1 MNNVC
6 LGCRV
11 GRVEGLGHLMTNVEG
26 MFFIKKKKTVFI
38 CISVH
43 LYHVH
48 TYMTLF
54 YGLLVLVLIAFKVI
68 FRLIEVFLIMF
79 RAA

>member
-1 MNNVC
+1 M
-6 LGCRV
+6 RV
-11 GRVEGLGHLMTNVEG
+11 GRVEGLGHLITNVEG
-26 MFFIKKKKTVFI
+26 MFFIKKKTVFI
-38 CISVH
+38 YISVH

-48 TYMTLF
+48 MYMTLF
-54 YGLLVLVLIAFKVI
+54 YGLLVRVLIAFKVI